1 MVNTPLLRLL
11 PNIATPETFSC
22 LESSEDRTFHGTFPI
37 VTMQIAKMQH
47 LGKLL
52 TKIN

>member
-1 MVNTPLLRLL
+1 VNTPLLRLL

-22 LESSEDRTFHGTFPI
+22 LESSEDRTFHETFPI
-37 VTMQIAKMQH
+37 VAMQIAKMQH

-52 TKIN
+52 RK